1 MRRLLVPIILLLISS
16 CVQNTGGG
24 SRVPVILISDLYY
37 PAQDIGDNVDL
48 ITPYALEQIDL
59 KAIVMDITRP
69 HLKEDGIL
77 RDPGF
82 IPVRQL
88 NYLFSR
94 DVPCAAAPYDPLSYP
109 EDKKEDAPSFQQKG
123 IDLLLRTIETAD
135 RPVHIVSTGSLRP
148 LALAFNRRPDLML
161 SDKVAAVHVSAG
173 SSSEDFLEWNIALDT
188 LAAARVLRSGM
199 KIVLYPCATEEGP
212 FNKGVHN
219 SFWALWDL
227 DWILDMPDKR
237 LRNYLVYNILRK
249 RDRPDFLSYLEDSL
263 PEEDAATLLDFRS
276 DRFYGSGGCHYV
288 WETAV
293 WMQVASLVLVERD
306 GQGRIVPQNKVMDSD
321 RVCVE
326 QLWPIR
332 LEVKD
337 NGMFSFERCDE
348 DSPVQLYFRMEP
360 WKQEKLLNTAFPRW
374 YCSFK
379 STQL

>member
-1 MRRLLVPIILLLISS
+1 MRKLLLPIILLLIAS
-16 CVQNTGGG
+16 CGHSTGEDG
-24 SRVPVILISDLYY
+24 RVPVILISDLYY

-59 KAIVMDITRP
+59 KAIVMDITRS

-88 NYLFSR
+88 NCLFGR

-109 EDKKEDAPSFQQKG
+109 EDKKEDAPYFQQQG
-123 IDLLLRTIETAD
+123 IDLLLRTIEAAD

-148 LALAFNRRPDLML
+148 LAIAFNRRPDLMM

-199 KIVLYPCATEEGP
+199 KIVLYPCATAEGP
-212 FNKGVHN
+212 FDKGVNN
-219 SFWALWDL
+219 SFWALRDL
-227 DWILDMPDKR
+227 GWIMDMPDGR

-249 RDRPDFLSYLEDSL
+249 SDRPDYLGYLEDSL
-263 PEEDAATLLDFRS
+263 PEADVAALRAFRS

-293 WMQVASLVLVERD
+293 WMQVASLVLVEHD
-306 GQGRIVPQNKVMDSD
+306 GEGYIVPQSEVKDTD

-326 QLWPIR
+326 QLWPVR

-337 NGMFSFERCDE
+337 NGLFRFERCDGN
-348 DSPVQLYFRMEP
+348 SSVHMYFRMEP
-360 WKQEKLLNTAFPRW
+360 LRQEELLNMAFPRW
-374 YCSFK
+374 YGSFI
-379 STQL
+379 SAQ

>member
-1 MRRLLVPIILLLISS
+1 MRKLLLPIILLLIAS
-16 CVQNTGGG
+16 CGHSTGEDV
-24 SRVPVILISDLYY
+24 RVPVILISDLYY

-59 KAIVMDITRP
+59 KAIVMDITRS

-88 NYLFSR
+88 NCLFGR
-94 DVPCAAAPYDPLSYP
+94 DVPCAAAPYDPMSYP
-109 EDKKEDAPSFQQKG
+109 EDKKEDAPYFQQQG
-123 IDLLLRTIETAD
+123 IDLLLRTIEAAD

-148 LALAFNRRPDLML
+148 LAIAFNRRPDLMM

-199 KIVLYPCATEEGP
+199 KIVLYPCATAEGP
-212 FNKGVHN
+212 FDKGVNN
-219 SFWALWDL
+219 SFWALRDL
-227 DWILDMPDKR
+227 GWIMDMPDER

-249 RDRPDFLSYLEDSL
+249 SDRPDYLGYLEDSL
-263 PEEDAATLLDFRS
+263 PEADVAALRAFRS

-293 WMQVASLVLVERD
+293 WMQVASMVLVERE
-306 GQGRIVPQNKVMDSD
+306 GEGRIVPQDEVLDSD
-321 RVCVE
+321 RVCIE
-326 QLWPIR
+326 QLWPVK

-337 NGMFSFERCDE
+337 NGLFRFERCDGN
-348 DSPVQLYFRMEP
+348 SSVHMYFRMEP
-360 WKQEKLLNTAFPRW
+360 LRQEKLLNMAFPRW
-374 YCSFK
+374 YGSFK
-379 STQL
+379 SAQ